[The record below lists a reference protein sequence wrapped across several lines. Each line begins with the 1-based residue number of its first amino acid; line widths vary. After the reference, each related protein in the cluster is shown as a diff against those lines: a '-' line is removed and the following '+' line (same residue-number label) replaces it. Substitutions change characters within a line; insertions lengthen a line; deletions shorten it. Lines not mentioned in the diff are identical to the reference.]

1 MRTTIDIDDDLLAAV
16 RELARYEGTSAGR
29 VASRLLRQA
38 LSGDHQHESVGREKR
53 TVGGFRPFPS
63 RGKVVTNEQIDA
75 IRDDEGL

>member
-38 LSGDHQHESVGREKR
+38 LSGDRQRDSKGCEKE

-63 RGKVVTNEQIDA
+63 RGKAVTNERIDA
-75 IRDDEGL
+75 IRDEEGL